1 MSQLFREIILD
12 YYTNPRNKGSIS
24 KPSAFASDW
33 NPLCGDKIKFE
44 ILFGEDGHVSQAKY
58 NGDGCA
64 ISQVCASMLTE
75 KIQGLTAKQMGK
87 IGEKEVIGMLGVDI
101 SPARKK
107 CALLGWLVMR
117 KALKLDASGALAQS
131 LK

>member
-12 YYTNPRNKGSIS
+12 YYANPRNKGALEN
-24 KPSAFASDW
+24 PSAMASDW

-44 ILFGEDGHVSQAKY
+44 LIFDAKGRVANARY
-58 NGDGCA
+58 NGEGCA
-64 ISQVCASMLTE
+64 ISQVASSMLTE
-75 KIQGLTAKQMGK
+75 KVQGLTK
-87 IGEKEVIGMLGVDI
+87 IQLEKITEQEIIDMLGIDI

-117 KALKLDASGALAQS
+117 KALGINVN
-131 LK
+131 

>member
-12 YYTNPRNKGSIS
+12 YYANPRNKGTLTN
-24 KPSAFASDW
+24 PSAQASDW

-44 ILFGEDGHVSQAKY
+44 LEFDANGHVSQAVY
-58 NGDGCA
+58 NGEGCS
-64 ISQVCASMLTE
+64 ISQVSASMLTE
-75 KIQGLTAKQMGK
+75 KVQGLTRAQLAKITEQE
-87 IGEKEVIGMLGVDI
+87 IIDMLGIDI

-117 KALKLDASGALAQS
+117 KS
-131 LK
+131 LNI